1 LVGSVLTSP
10 EDRVNATRQLDRC
23 ASLGKGRVI
32 ERLVVEPVAMPI
44 IKLKLQVLCGDAIA
58 IGPGKA
64 ELLEQIA
71 ATGSI
76 SGAAR
81 QMGMSYRR
89 AWQLVDVMNRCWTG
103 RLVET
108 VPGRASGGAR
118 VTDLGTSVLARYRA
132 LQQSLDA
139 CAAHED
145 WQDLP
150 ALIRER
156 PLDHNAHP

>member
-1 LVGSVLTSP
+1 V
-10 EDRVNATRQLDRC
+10 
-23 ASLGKGRVI
+23 
-32 ERLVVEPVAMPI
+32 ERVAMPT

-81 QMGMSYRR
+81 AMGMSYRR
-89 AWQLVDVMNRCWTG
+89 AWQLVDVMNRCWNG

-118 VTDLGTSVLARYRA
+118 VTALGASVLSRYRA
-132 LQQSLDA
+132 LQHSLDT
-139 CAAHED
+139 CAEQEG

-150 ALIRER
+150 ALIRHQ
-156 PLDHNAHP
+156 PLDHQNHP